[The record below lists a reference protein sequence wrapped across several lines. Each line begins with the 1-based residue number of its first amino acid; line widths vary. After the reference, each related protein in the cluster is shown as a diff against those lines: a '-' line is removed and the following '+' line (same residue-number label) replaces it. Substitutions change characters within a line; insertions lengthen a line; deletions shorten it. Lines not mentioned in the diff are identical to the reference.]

1 MNKKLKFSGKGI
13 PPGKEPQIKIAL
25 AIASAIATAVLVTAC
40 AAPTAT
46 VPDRDANLPCPEWTS
61 GQLGLTVSVAPIAV
75 PQALTVSEGAIPSYG
90 IQARRISIAVKP
102 PQAASGMHLSES
114 TLSIYI
120 FGGIFRGWVTPADQS
135 ADTSIGSKVEP
146 AKPRS
151 RIVSSTQALEATPGR
166 VSVTPFLGGQR
177 LHAQT
182 QAIDI
187 AILPGGVT
195 VDQPVVM
202 ASSFWD
208 KDERPI
214 APALLDVK
222 LSPLRLSSVYR
233 TVEAKIKLD
242 YEISS
247 PNGSER
253 FSCSGARQAVL
264 VDRDAI
270 RPALW
275 DIGVPTQFGAR
286 KKWLALYNPATG
298 AVRAVFTTLDA
309 ANAFTTWVQQAG
321 AVTAGKYTLGLFT
334 PVEQN
339 DEEPVLPSD
348 ASIMETFQAI
358 SAEELVQL
366 KVGDIDKP

>member
-1 MNKKLKFSGKGI
+1 MNEKV
-13 PPGKEPQIKIAL
+13 KEPQIKIAL
-25 AIASAIATAVLVTAC
+25 TIAISVLVTAC

-46 VPDRDANLPCPEWTS
+46 VPDRDDNLPCPEWTS
-61 GQLGLTVSVAPIAV
+61 GQLGLAVSVAPIAV
-75 PQALTVSEGAIPSYG
+75 PHALTVSEGAIPSYG

-102 PQAASGMHLSES
+102 PQAASGVRLSAS

-120 FGGIFRGWVTPADQS
+120 FGGIFRGWVTPADQF
-135 ADTSIGSKVEP
+135 ADTSNGSMVEP
-146 AKPRS
+146 AKPQS
-151 RIVSSTQALEATPGR
+151 RIVSPTQALEATPGR
-166 VSVTPFLGGQR
+166 VSVTPFLSGRR

-195 VDQPVVM
+195 VDQPVVR

-214 APALLDVK
+214 APALLDVN

-253 FSCSGARQAVL
+253 FSCSGTRQEVL

-286 KKWLALYNPATG
+286 KKWLALYNPTTG
-298 AVRAVFTTLDA
+298 AVRAVFTTFEA
-309 ANAFTTWVQQAG
+309 ANAFTTWVQQVG
-321 AVTAGKYTLGLFT
+321 AVTVGKYTLGLFT
-334 PVEQN
+334 PAERN
-339 DEEPVLPSD
+339 EEEPILPSD
-348 ASIMETFQAI
+348 ASIMETFQPI
-358 SAEELVQL
+358 SAAELVHL